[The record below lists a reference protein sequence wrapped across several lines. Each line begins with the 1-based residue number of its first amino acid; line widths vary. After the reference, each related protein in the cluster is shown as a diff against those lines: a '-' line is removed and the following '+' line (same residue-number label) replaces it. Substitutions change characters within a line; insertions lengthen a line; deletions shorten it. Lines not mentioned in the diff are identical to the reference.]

1 MCMVLLHHLV
11 VYVDMQTFGW
21 RHSKSKEAKILIV
34 GGGLSG
40 IRCATELIERGYAP
54 MIMEKASSFGGTW
67 NADDYPGCKS
77 DIATSYY
84 FFSKWFLHFRL
95 RCCAHGYSTRGTS
108 KWHAHTFALYAGL
121 EKLTRFKCV
130 VNKVVLSG
138 TAGYDVTWKDERCDK
153 LQSEHLDY
161 VVLAIGGLL
170 KPKMIAPASGRVIHA
185 SMMTE
190 ADTVSLKGKNVLIVG
205 AASSGTQMVGPLVN
219 KYAANFVT
227 LCAPRGQWF
236 VPGAT
241 IEHSLKTLLDFWMQ
255 FVPLG
260 PAVLRAWE
268 QGFGAIRSE
277 AYRTGKSAF
286 LTLIEEYTK
295 ACYKMTNLEAL
306 APTHSVQGQ
315 SQKRTLCKRPHQ
327 RGAGWRRGG

>member
-1 MCMVLLHHLV
+1 MVRTHLCFV
-11 VYVDMQTFGW
+11 C
-21 RHSKSKEAKILIV
+21 
-34 GGGLSG
+34 G
-40 IRCATELIERGYAP
+40 IG
-54 MIMEKASSFGGTW
+54 
-67 NADDYPGCKS
+67 
-77 DIATSYY
+77 
-84 FFSKWFLHFRL
+84 
-95 RCCAHGYSTRGTS
+95 
-108 KWHAHTFALYAGL
+108 
-121 EKLTRFKCV
+121 KLTRFRCV

-161 VVLAIGGLL
+161 VVLAIGGLH

-306 APTHSVQGQ
+306 APTHSVQGTRVVVDYDFFDSVYNRKNVHYVKGRISEVLDGEGGVSVKINGKTQ
-315 SQKRTLCKRPHQ
+315 LFDAVIMATGFETEDFFGGRLASLGLEVEDLATNFFGIQI
-327 RGAGWRRGG
+327 RGLSDCFFLVGPNTITQGASITHVIEIQARAILKLIEISRNGL